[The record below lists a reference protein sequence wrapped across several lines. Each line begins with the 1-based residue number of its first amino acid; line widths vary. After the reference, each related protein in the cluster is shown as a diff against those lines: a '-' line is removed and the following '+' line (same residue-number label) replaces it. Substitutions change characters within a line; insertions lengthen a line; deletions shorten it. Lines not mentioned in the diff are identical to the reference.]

1 MLRSTLSETY
11 EQIAA
16 QNYVGNR
23 IRLSKRSEAPPMTD
37 TTREPRPADPGKRI
51 EFFWPT
57 PNERWTEEA
66 LSSWIGK
73 PVTLGGRQYGEVLA
87 VRQIEGGLLVRAPL
101 TPPAEEKP

>member
-1 MLRSTLSETY
+1 
-11 EQIAA
+11 
-16 QNYVGNR
+16 
-23 IRLSKRSEAPPMTD
+23 MTD

-57 PNERWTEEA
+57 PNERWTDEA
-66 LSSWIGK
+66 LAEWIGK